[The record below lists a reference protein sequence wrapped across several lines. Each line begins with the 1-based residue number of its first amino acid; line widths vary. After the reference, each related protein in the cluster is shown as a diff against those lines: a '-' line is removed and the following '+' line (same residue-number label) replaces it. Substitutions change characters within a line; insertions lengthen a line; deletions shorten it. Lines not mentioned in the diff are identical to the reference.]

1 MVGTF
6 YDGHDEFYHH
16 AKSGEIEQRA
26 TAVRAKIWCFYV
38 FFVFLSR
45 SEASMLFV
53 QGLHS
58 SNLHC
63 VTVNG
68 SILMWFS
75 TFFQTR

>member
-38 FFVFLSR
+38 FFCFSVTLRGQHAVCSR
-45 SEASMLFV
+45 VA
-53 QGLHS
+53 
-58 SNLHC
+58 
-63 VTVNG
+63 
-68 SILMWFS
+68 
-75 TFFQTR
+75 